1 MKLQHTLED
10 LLDRCRM
17 ILKHLPPTM
26 DHLQKLQLKVGRRE
40 VKKGSCDP
48 GHRGQ
53 TSAEELDDL
62 EKVKEEGDVL
72 SVRTFQLL
80 NSSMTTHVD
89 QGAQTCSPF

>member
-1 MKLQHTLED
+1 
-10 LLDRCRM
+10 
-17 ILKHLPPTM
+17 M

-53 TSAEELDDL
+53 TSAEEPDHL

-72 SVRTFQLL
+72 SVRTSQLWEII
-80 NSSMTTHVD
+80 SSSS
-89 QGAQTCSPF
+89 C